1 MFEYETYATIA
12 AWAVIRAINES
23 SWIFPLVHALRLVAL
38 GFLAGVLLMVDLR
51 LLGKGFSQQPIARV
65 ARDARP
71 WLIGSLVA
79 MVLTGIPQFMSLA
92 TKEYES
98 PYFRWKMLMLLIAL
112 IFTFTV
118 RKRVAY
124 APEGRFGGGISKA
137 VALVSLGLWTSVALN
152 GRLIGFF
159 S

>member
-1 MFEYETYATIA
+1 MYDYFAAIA
-12 AWAVIRAINES
+12 AWGPSRAINES
-23 SWIFPLVHALRLVAL
+23 SWIFAVVQAFHLVSL
-38 GFLAGVLLMVDLR
+38 GFLAGSILMVDLR
-51 LLGKGFSQQPIARV
+51 LLGRGFSQQPLAAV

-71 WLIGSLVA
+71 WLIGSLAA
-79 MVLTGIPQFMSLA
+79 MVATGVPQFISLA
-92 TKEYES
+92 TKEYDS

-112 IFTFTV
+112 IFTFTI

-124 APEGRFGGGISKA
+124 APEGRFGAGVSKA
-137 VALVSLGLWTSVALN
+137 VALVSIGLWTSVAVN

>member
-1 MFEYETYATIA
+1 MYDYFAAIA
-12 AWAVIRAINES
+12 AWGPSRAINES
-23 SWIFPLVHALRLVAL
+23 SWIFAVVQAFHLVSL
-38 GFLAGVLLMVDLR
+38 GFLAGSILMVDLR
-51 LLGKGFSQQPIARV
+51 LLGRGFSQQPLSAV

-71 WLIGSLVA
+71 WLIGSLAA
-79 MVLTGIPQFMSLA
+79 MVATGVPQFISLA
-92 TKEYES
+92 TKEYDS

-112 IFTFTV
+112 IFTFTI

-124 APEGRFGGGISKA
+124 APEGRFGGGVSKA
-137 VALVSLGLWTSVALN
+137 VALVSIGLWTSVAVN

>member
-1 MFEYETYATIA
+1 MAQYFADIA
-12 AWAVIRAINES
+12 AWGVSRAINES
-23 SWIFPLVHALRLVAL
+23 SWIFPLVQAFHLVAL
-38 GFLAGVLLMVDLR
+38 GFLAGSVLMVDLR

-65 ARDARP
+65 AQDARP
-71 WLIGSLVA
+71 WLLGSLVA
-79 MVLTGIPQFMSLA
+79 MVLTGIPQFISLA

-118 RKRVAY
+118 KKSVAY
-124 APEGRFGGGISKA
+124 APEGRFGGGVSKA
-137 VALVSLGLWTSVALN
+137 VGLVSIGLWTSVAIN

>member
-1 MFEYETYATIA
+1 MEQYFIDIA
-12 AWAVIRAINES
+12 SWPVSRAINES
-23 SWIFPLVHALRLVAL
+23 SWIFPLVQAFHLAAL
-38 GFLAGVLLMVDLR
+38 GFLAGSILMVDLR

-79 MVLTGIPQFMSLA
+79 MVLTGVPQFLSLA

-98 PYFRWKMLMLLIAL
+98 PYFRWKMLFLLIAL
-112 IFTFTV
+112 IWTFTV
-118 RKRVAY
+118 KRLVAY
-124 APEGRFGGGISKA
+124 SPEGRFGSGLTKLVG
-137 VALVSLGLWTSVALN
+137 LVSIGLWTSVAVN

>member
-1 MFEYETYATIA
+1 MFEYDTYATIA
-12 AWAVIRAINES
+12 GWAVSRAINES
-23 SWIFPLVHALRLVAL
+23 SWIFPLVQAFHLVAL
-38 GFLAGVLLMVDLR
+38 GFLAGSILMVDLR

-71 WLIGSLVA
+71 WLLGSLVA
-79 MVLTGIPQFMSLA
+79 MVLTGVPQFISLA

-98 PYFRWKMLMLLIAL
+98 PYFRWKMGFLLTAL
-112 IFTFTV
+112 IWTFTI
-118 RKRVAY
+118 KRLVAY
-124 APEGRFGGGISKA
+124 SPEGRFGGGLN
-137 VALVSLGLWTSVALN
+137 ALVGLVSIGLWTSVAIN

>member
-1 MFEYETYATIA
+1 MEQYFIDIA
-12 AWAVIRAINES
+12 AWSVSRAINES
-23 SWIFPLVHALRLVAL
+23 SWIFPLVQAFHLVSL
-38 GFLAGVLLMVDLR
+38 GFLAGSILMVDLR

-71 WLIGSLVA
+71 WLMGSLLA
-79 MVLTGIPQFMSLA
+79 MVVTGIPQFMSLA

-98 PYFRWKMLMLLIAL
+98 PYFRWKMLLLLIAL

-118 RKRVAY
+118 RRLVAY
-124 APEGRFGGGISKA
+124 APDGRFGGGISKA
-137 VALVSLGLWTSVALN
+137 VGLVSIGLWTSVAIN

>member
-1 MFEYETYATIA
+1 MIDYFVWISQ
-12 AWAVIRAINES
+12 WGVSRAINES
-23 SWIFPLVHALRLVAL
+23 SWLFAVVQAFHLVAL
-38 GFLAGVLLMVDLR
+38 GFLAGSLLLVDFR
-51 LLGKGFSQQPIARV
+51 LLGRGFSQQPTARV

-79 MVLTGIPQFMSLA
+79 MVLTGIPQFISLA
-92 TKEYES
+92 TKEFES

-112 IFTFTV
+112 IFTFTI

-124 APEGRFGGGISKA
+124 APEGRFGGGVSKV
-137 VALVSLGLWTSVALN
+137 VALVSIGLWTSVAIN

>member
-1 MFEYETYATIA
+1 MYDYFAAIA
-12 AWAVIRAINES
+12 AWGPSRAINES
-23 SWIFPLVHALRLVAL
+23 SWIFAVVQAFHLVSL
-38 GFLAGVLLMVDLR
+38 GFLAGSILMVDLR
-51 LLGKGFSQQPIARV
+51 LLGRGFSQQPLSAV

-71 WLIGSLVA
+71 WLIGSLAA
-79 MVLTGIPQFMSLA
+79 MVATGVPQFISLA
-92 TKEYES
+92 TKEYDS

-112 IFTFTV
+112 IFTFTI

-124 APEGRFGGGISKA
+124 APEGRFGAGVSKA
-137 VALVSLGLWTSVALN
+137 VALVSIGLWTSVAVN

>member
-1 MFEYETYATIA
+1 MYDYFAAIA
-12 AWAVIRAINES
+12 AWGPSRAINES
-23 SWIFPLVHALRLVAL
+23 SWIFAVVQAFHLVSL
-38 GFLAGVLLMVDLR
+38 GFLAGSLLMVDLR
-51 LLGKGFSQQPIARV
+51 LLGRGFSQQPLSVV

-71 WLIGSLVA
+71 WLIGSLAA
-79 MVLTGIPQFMSLA
+79 MVATGVPQFISLA
-92 TKEYES
+92 TKEYDS

-112 IFTFTV
+112 IFTFTI

-124 APEGRFGGGISKA
+124 APEGRFGGGVSKA
-137 VALVSLGLWTSVALN
+137 VALVSIGLWTSVAVN

>member
-1 MFEYETYATIA
+1 MFEYETFAQIA
-12 AWAVIRAINES
+12 GWSVSRTINES
-23 SWIFPLVHALRLVAL
+23 SWIFPLVQAFHLVAL
-38 GFLAGVLLMVDLR
+38 GFLAGALLMVDLR
-51 LLGKGFSQQPIARV
+51 LLGKGFSQQPTARV

-98 PYFRWKMLMLLIAL
+98 QYFRWKMGFLLTAL

-118 RKRVAY
+118 RRLVAY
-124 APEGRFGGGISKA
+124 APEGRFGGAISKV
-137 VALVSLGLWTSVALN
+137 VALVSIGLWTSVAIN

>member
-1 MFEYETYATIA
+1 MEQYFVDIA
-12 AWAVIRAINES
+12 AWSVSRTINES
-23 SWIFPLVHALRLVAL
+23 SWIFPLIQAFHLVAL
-38 GFLAGVLLMVDLR
+38 GFLAGSILMVDLR

-71 WLIGSLVA
+71 WGGGSLGA
-79 MVLTGIPQFMSLA
+79 MVVTGVPQFISLA
-92 TKEYES
+92 TKEYDS

-118 RKRVAY
+118 KQRIAY
-124 APEGRFGGGISKA
+124 APEGRFGGGVSKA
-137 VALVSLGLWTSVALN
+137 VGLVSIGLWTSVAVN

>member
-1 MFEYETYATIA
+1 MEQYFVDIA
-12 AWAVIRAINES
+12 SWGVSQAINES
-23 SWIFPLVHALRLVAL
+23 SWIFPLVQAFHLLAL
-38 GFLAGVLLMVDLR
+38 GFLAGAILMVDLR

-71 WLIGSLVA
+71 WFIGSLVA
-79 MVLTGIPQFMSLA
+79 MVLTGIPQFISLA

-98 PYFRWKMLMLLIAL
+98 PYFRWKMLFLLAAL
-112 IFTFTV
+112 IWTFTV
-118 RKRVAY
+118 KRAVAY
-124 APEGRFGGGISKA
+124 SPEGRFGGGLTKL
-137 VALVSLGLWTSVALN
+137 VGLVSIVLWTSVAIN

>member
-1 MFEYETYATIA
+1 MFEYFAAIA
-12 AWAVIRAINES
+12 AWDVSRAINES
-23 SWIFPLVHALRLVAL
+23 SWIFPLVQAFHLVAL
-38 GFLAGVLLMVDLR
+38 GFLAGSLLMVDLR
-51 LLGKGFSQQPIARV
+51 LLGGGFSQQPVSRV

-71 WLIGSLVA
+71 WLLGSLVG
-79 MVLTGIPQFMSLA
+79 MVLTGVPQFMSLA
-92 TKEYES
+92 TKEFES

-118 RKRVAY
+118 RTRVAY
-124 APEGRFGGGISKA
+124 APEGRFGGGISKV
-137 VALVSLGLWTSVALN
+137 VALVSIGLWTSVAVN

>member
-1 MFEYETYATIA
+1 MYEYFVQIA
-12 AWAVIRAINES
+12 AWGPSRAINES
-23 SWIFPLVHALRLVAL
+23 SWMFALVQAFHLVAL
-38 GFLAGVLLMVDLR
+38 GFLAGSILMVDLR
-51 LLGKGFSQQPIARV
+51 LLGRGFSQQPLATV

-71 WLIGSLVA
+71 WLIGSIVA
-79 MVLTGIPQFMSLA
+79 MVVTGVPQFISLA
-92 TKEYES
+92 TKEYDS

-112 IFTFTV
+112 IFTFTI

-124 APEGRFGGGISKA
+124 APEGRFGGGISKV
-137 VALVSLGLWTSVALN
+137 VALVSIGLWTSVAVN

>member
-1 MFEYETYATIA
+1 MFEYETFATIA
-12 AWAVIRAINES
+12 GWAVSRAINES
-23 SWIFPLVHALRLVAL
+23 SWIFPLVQAFHLVAL
-38 GFLAGVLLMVDLR
+38 GFLAGALLMVDLR

-71 WLIGSLVA
+71 WLLGSLVA

-98 PYFRWKMLMLLIAL
+98 PYFRWKMGFLLTAL

-118 RKRVAY
+118 RRMVAY
-124 APEGRFGGGISKA
+124 SPEGRFGGAISKV
-137 VALVSLGLWTSVALN
+137 VALVSIGLWTSVAIN